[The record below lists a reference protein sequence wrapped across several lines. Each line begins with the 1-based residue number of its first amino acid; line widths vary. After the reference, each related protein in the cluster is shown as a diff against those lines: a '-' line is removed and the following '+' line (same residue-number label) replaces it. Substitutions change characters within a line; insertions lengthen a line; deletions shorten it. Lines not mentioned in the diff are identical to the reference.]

1 MEKPNRDAHTIG
13 SERGARYQAIAD
25 SRYGNAGRR
34 RAAGRCTM
42 GTDAMEGSM
51 STTTG
56 AEPAAVTS
64 PARTPIDPLARST
77 VGVEQPVTAPII
89 VAVDGTR
96 ASGAALRI
104 AAALA
109 DRDHV
114 SVEAIVLE
122 GLAPPG
128 TGMSLSADAL
138 RQATLPE
145 STRLARVRRQLCSIL
160 ETHDWKLHVELGFFG
175 PAVTKLA
182 RTSGASLIVMGLT
195 RHRRWQQSLGGGAV
209 ARVLKTADIPIL
221 AVAPTARELPRVAVA
236 AVDFS
241 AASLR
246 AARAARD
253 LLARPATL
261 YLLHV
266 RPPSSEGSSDAE
278 SWDTITAEGA
288 ALELK
293 ELASELAADGV
304 KVVPWV
310 AGEPLIERLLTAAAD
325 VSAGLIACGTRSI
338 GTLERFFVGHVP
350 LELLQRAE
358 CSMLIAPPPPAEE
371 RAP

>member
-1 MEKPNRDAHTIG
+1 MST
-13 SERGARYQAIAD
+13 
-25 SRYGNAGRR
+25 
-34 RAAGRCTM
+34 AAG
-42 GTDAMEGSM
+42 
-51 STTTG
+51 
-56 AEPAAVTS
+56 AEQAAVTNL
-64 PARTPIDPLARST
+64 ARKPIDPLARST

-114 SVEAIVLE
+114 PVEAILLE
-122 GLAPPG
+122 GVAPAG

-138 RQATLPE
+138 RQARLPE
-145 STRLARVRRQLCSIL
+145 STRLARVRRQLCGIL
-160 ETHDWKLHVELGFFG
+160 ETHGWNLHVELGFFG

-195 RHRRWQQSLGGGAV
+195 RHRRWQQSLGASAV
-209 ARVLKTADIPIL
+209 SRVLKSADIPVL
-221 AVAPTARELPRVAVA
+221 AVAPTARELPQVAVA

-241 AASLR
+241 VASLR

-266 RPPSSEGSSDAE
+266 RPPSSEGSSQAD
-278 SWDTITAEGA
+278 SWDTITEEGV
-288 ALELK
+288 ALELR
-293 ELASELAADGV
+293 ELASELTADGV
-304 KVVPWV
+304 KVVPWL
-310 AGEPLIERLLTAAAD
+310 AGEPLIETLLTAATD
-325 VSAGLIACGTRSI
+325 VSADLIACGTRSV

-350 LELLQRAE
+350 LELLQRTE
-358 CSMLIAPPPPAEE
+358 CSMLIAPPPPVEE
-371 RAP
+371 RVP